1 MLTQVSQMQMRT
13 ASGLNLNNAPA
24 VMLSSR
30 AGGGGGGGSGGAD
43 GEELSRSQ
51 KARGSPSVV
60 LSSGH
65 RPFQGDPNQP
75 PTQHSEEPTVPK
87 VRLSLRPLSRPLSR
101 RLSRP
106 LSNPPCPMR
115 V

>member
-1 MLTQVSQMQMRT
+1 MQMRT

-30 AGGGGGGGSGGAD
+30 AGGGGTD

-51 KARGSPSVV
+51 KGRGSPSVVV

-87 VRLSLRPLSRPLSR
+87 VRLSFRPLIQAPT
-101 RLSRP
+101 
-106 LSNPPCPMR
+106 R
-115 V
+115 VPI